1 MRFADVVRFSA
12 QAIGGH
18 RLRVA
23 LTVTGVAV
31 GIGAVVA
38 LTALGEGAR
47 RYVVQEF
54 AALGSNLLIVVP
66 GRVETTGAAPFG
78 GVVRDLTLDDAQ
90 ALYRI
95 PSVREVAPLASGA
108 ETVRFGNLSRAVPVL
123 GTTREFV
130 RVRRLGLASGS
141 FLPERDWRAGGFE
154 VVLGWKVAKELF
166 RGKSPLGEVVRVG
179 PYRFRVV
186 GVLTPR
192 GRGLGFDFD
201 DLVFIPV
208 QTAMRIFNRSSL
220 FRILVEYRDHGEV
233 ATVAREIESL
243 LAGRHRGRDVTV
255 FSQDALMEAFKAI
268 LQTLTWA
275 LTGIASVAL
284 VVAGIGIMNVMLVAV
299 TERRREIGLL
309 KAVGAES
316 WQVWLVFLWE
326 AMMLAVI
333 GGVLGL
339 GLGMASVRL
348 IVYLYPSFPAAPPLW
363 AFFASLAVALGVGAT
378 FGLLPAL
385 RASRLDPVQ
394 ALAGGR

>member
-1 MRFADVVRFSA
+1 MRFGDALRFST

-31 GIGAVVA
+31 GIAAVLA

-54 AALGSNLLIVVP
+54 ATLGSNLLIVVP
-66 GRVETTGAAPFG
+66 GRVETTGAAPYG

-90 ALYRI
+90 ALHRI
-95 PSVREVAPLASGA
+95 PGVQEVAPLASGA
-108 ETVRFGNLSRAVPVL
+108 ETVRFGDLSRAVPVL
-123 GTTREFV
+123 GTTWEFL
-130 RVRRLGLASGS
+130 RVRRFRLASGT
-141 FLPERDWRAGGFE
+141 FLPERDWHEGGFE
-154 VVLGWKVAKELF
+154 VVLGWKVVQELF
-166 RGKSPLGEVVRVG
+166 RGTAPLGKVVRVG

-186 GVLTPR
+186 GVLAPR

-208 QTAMRIFNRSSL
+208 QTAMRIFNRASL
-220 FRILVEYRDHGEV
+220 FRVLVEYQDQREKDRV
-233 ATVAREIESL
+233 IREIESL
-243 LAGRHRGRDVTV
+243 LARRHRGRDVTV

-268 LQTLTWA
+268 LQALTLA

-284 VVAGIGIMNVMLVAV
+284 VVAGIGIMNLMLVAV

-326 AMMLAVI
+326 AVILAGM

-339 GLGMASVRL
+339 GFGMVSVRL
-348 IVYLYPSFPAAPPLW
+348 FVHFYPNFPAAPPSW
-363 AFFASLAVALGVGAT
+363 AFFASLAVAVGVGT
-378 FGLLPAL
+378 IFGLLPAY